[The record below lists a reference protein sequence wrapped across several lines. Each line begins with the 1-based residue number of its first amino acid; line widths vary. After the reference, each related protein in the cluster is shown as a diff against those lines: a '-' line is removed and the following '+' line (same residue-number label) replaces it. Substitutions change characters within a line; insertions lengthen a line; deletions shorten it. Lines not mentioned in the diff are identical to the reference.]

1 MNKLSKC
8 LKSLADPGR
17 LRALGLVS
25 EGGELCVCEVEQVL
39 AVTTSTASRNLRELE
54 AAGWLS
60 SRRDGRWVYYRLSDL
75 EAEWS
80 SARQAVLAIMAK
92 DEVCQRDVER
102 YKDYVRGRGLEACSS
117 EINVRPKVRP

>member
-8 LKSLADPGR
+8 LKSLSDPGR
-17 LRALGLVS
+17 LRALALVS

-60 SRRDGRWVYYRLSDL
+60 SRRDGRWVYYRLSEL
-75 EAEWS
+75 EAEWNS
-80 SARQAVLAIMAK
+80 VRQAVLAIMAK
-92 DEVCQRDVER
+92 DEVCQRDAER
-102 YKDYVRGRGLEACSS
+102 YEEYVKGKGREACNAEVSFRS
-117 EINVRPKVRP
+117 KVRP